1 MTIGPRPLDRRLGGG
16 ALWYPAEGA
25 EGTAVDLWRF
35 AADVFILKPYF
46 ILAVDFPPRPASVSQ
61 FLSW

>member
-1 MTIGPRPLDRRLGGG
+1 LGGG
-16 ALWYPAEGA
+16 ALGYPAEGA

-46 ILAVDFPPRPASVSQ
+46 ILAVDFPPRPAGISQ